1 MTAEPANRI
10 LHVPR
15 RFSLDEWGGTEA
27 VITNLCEAQLAA
39 GFRPEIHTSLALARK
54 KTEHYR
60 NIPIHRY
67 AYCYPFLGLNVADR
81 LQLDKKG
88 GNLLSWPLYRAL
100 RCAKGVRLYHAHV
113 TKRTGAS
120 VWKAARINQRPCVVT
135 LHGNIFDVPQV
146 EADDVVA
153 PQEGK
158 FEWGRIFGA
167 YFGSRRM
174 LDEVD
179 AVLCVGFSEYEK
191 AAQLLGQERVHFLP
205 NGVHPERLICGPNER
220 EDCRRQLVFG
230 ENAFIFGCIS
240 RLDPQKDQLSLID
253 AFSELA
259 VADAD
264 LGLVLCGPQTNAA
277 YVRQLEQR
285 AAASPAAARIRIL
298 PAVEPETPAHRS
310 LFAALDCFVLP
321 SRHEPFGI
329 VVLEAWSAGKPVI
342 AAKVG
347 GLARLLQHEL
357 TGLHFESGHAP
368 ALATAMARMRQD
380 GSLRASTV
388 RCAQAEVQRHYTW
401 QGVARQLESIY
412 QQVESKYR

>member
-1 MTAEPANRI
+1 MNPQSANRI

-15 RFSLDEWGGTEA
+15 RFSLNEWGGTEA
-27 VITNLCEAQLAA
+27 VIINLCEAQLAA
-39 GFRPEIHTSLALARK
+39 GLRPEIHTSLALARE

-60 NIPIHRY
+60 DIPIHRY
-67 AYCYPFLGLNVADR
+67 TYGYPFLGLSAGDR

-100 RCAKGVRLYHAHV
+100 RRAQGVRIYHAHV

-120 VWKAARINQRPCVVT
+120 VLKAARMNQRPCVVT
-135 LHGNIFDVPQV
+135 LHGNIFDVPQI
-146 EADDVVA
+146 EAEDVVA

-158 FEWGRIFGA
+158 FEWGRAFGA

-174 LDEVD
+174 LEEVD

-191 AAQLLGQERVHFLP
+191 ASEAMGEERVHFLP
-205 NGVHPERLICGPNER
+205 NGVHPGRLKCSSEER
-220 EDCRRQLVFG
+220 EACRRQLGFAD
-230 ENAFIFGCIS
+230 NTFIFGCIS

-253 AFSELA
+253 AFSALA
-259 VADAD
+259 ADDPD
-264 LGLVLCGPQTNAA
+264 LGLILCGPQTNAG

-298 PAVEPETPAHRS
+298 PAVEPDTLAHRS

-342 AAKVG
+342 AAEVG
-347 GLARLLQHEL
+347 GLARLLRHEE
-357 TGLHFESGHAP
+357 TGLHFDSGHVA
-368 ALATAMARMRQD
+368 ALEAAMDRMRKD
-380 GSLRASTV
+380 ASLRAASA
-388 RCAQAEVQRHYTW
+388 RAGEAEVQQHYTW
-401 QGVARQLESIY
+401 QSVARQLESIY